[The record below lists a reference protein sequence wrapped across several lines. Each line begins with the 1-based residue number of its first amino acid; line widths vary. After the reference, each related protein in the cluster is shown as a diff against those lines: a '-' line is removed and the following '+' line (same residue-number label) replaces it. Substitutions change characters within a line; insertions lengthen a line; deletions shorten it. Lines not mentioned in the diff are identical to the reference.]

1 MFLCTIYVHS
11 AQGEQKR
18 VLDALTLELQMVM
31 DDHVG
36 AGTPACVL
44 FKRSKWSQFLSHLS
58 SPICISFKM

>member
-11 AQGEQKR
+11 AQAQQKR

-31 DDHVG
+31 NDHVG

-44 FKRSKWSQFLSHLS
+44 FKSSKWSTPEPSLQPHLH
-58 SPICISFKM
+58 IF